1 MTATRETIIQLGDT
15 LIRQKGYN
23 AFSYQNISKPLG
35 VKNAAIHYH
44 FPTKTD
50 LLISVIQFQIQKFEV
65 FVEDVSGLNELEQV
79 RRFLEIY
86 TDAFCN
92 NSVCFVGAM
101 ATDWDTVDEDAKPH
115 MKKMASG
122 IYEWLTNSL
131 ENGLQKGSLLF
142 NEPPATKALLIITNM
157 MAATQLGR
165 ILGTDSFD
173 TLKQAVIYS
182 INPNK

>member
-1 MTATRETIIQLGDT
+1 MAATKETIIQLGDA

-50 LLISVIQFQIQKFEV
+50 LLVSVIQYHIQKFEM
-65 FVEDVSGLNELEQV
+65 FVKDVSGLNELEQV
-79 RRFLEIY
+79 RHFLEIY

-101 ATDWDTVDEDAKPH
+101 ATDWDTVNEDAKPH
-115 MKKMASG
+115 MQKMATA
-122 IYEWLTNSL
+122 IYKWLTNTL
-131 ENGLQKGSLLF
+131 ENGLQKRTLAFS
-142 NEPPATKALLIITNM
+142 EPPATKALLIITNM

-165 ILGTDSFD
+165 ILGNDSFI
-173 TLKQAVIYS
+173 TIKQAVLHS